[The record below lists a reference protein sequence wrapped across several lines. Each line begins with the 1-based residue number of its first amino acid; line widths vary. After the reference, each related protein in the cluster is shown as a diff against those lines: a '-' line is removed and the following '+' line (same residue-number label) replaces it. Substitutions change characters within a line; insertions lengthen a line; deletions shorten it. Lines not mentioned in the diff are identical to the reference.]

1 VNKHAYDGEKAFH
14 GNPSGVDN
22 TMATYGGVAEYKRGK
37 NLVESNF
44 KQIKLKKPFDVVI
57 SFSGKYSETAKMV
70 AGVQKFKD
78 DNVEE
83 FSQLVEEYMNIER
96 KAKKVLLSGDL
107 KKIGELMNANQSL
120 LSELGISD
128 ERNDKINKI
137 ALEEGASGAK
147 VTGGGGGGCCIALAN
162 DAKQAKHIAAMLN
175 ENKFNAFSTKIGAR

>member
-1 VNKHAYDGEKAFH
+1 
-14 GNPSGVDN
+14 
-22 TMATYGGVAEYKRGK
+22 
-37 NLVESNF
+37 
-44 KQIKLKKPFDVVI
+44 
-57 SFSGKYSETAKMV
+57 MV